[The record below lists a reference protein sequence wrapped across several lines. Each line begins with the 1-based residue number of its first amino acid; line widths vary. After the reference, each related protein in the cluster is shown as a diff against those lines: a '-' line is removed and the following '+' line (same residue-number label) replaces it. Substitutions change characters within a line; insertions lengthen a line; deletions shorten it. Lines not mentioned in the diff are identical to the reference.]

1 MLELIIL
8 ENYLEHTNQCQI
20 LENAHHLII
29 LVITIIS
36 YISSKTLWPFGN
48 F

>member
-8 ENYLEHTNQCQI
+8 ENYLEYTNQCQI
-20 LENAHHLII
+20 LENVYRIII